1 MIVTND
7 ARETGVVMEM
17 AMAMA
22 NEDQWSDP
30 ETEERSL
37 DEADTESKHDI
48 MSYPVDKPLQEYVEM
63 WENGLLIVPRFQRGF
78 FWDQIRASKLIESFL
93 LGVPV
98 PEVFLYRPKNTEKLW
113 IVDGQQRIRSVVQF
127 LQGRFGES
135 EFKLQNVAEQWEG
148 RSFDDLV
155 YQDQAHLKH
164 TLLRSNVTVQVNP
177 DNHVLLY
184 RLFERLSGG
193 GVRLHPM
200 EVRQRLS
207 TEDFIT
213 HLKNLNENS
222 DWRAIV
228 GTPSPD
234 ARLRDVELILRC
246 VALQKNHERYERP
259 MKKFLDNYVERERR
273 HPSNYTNETARF
285 KHVCAAVHSQLGERP
300 FHIDGKLNYGL
311 LDSVMSCMLE
321 TGSTSD
327 LSHKYKTLIE
337 NRKFE
342 KAIESNTSD
351 AGQVK
356 SRLAIARSVLL
367 EG

>member
-1 MIVTND
+1 
-7 ARETGVVMEM
+7 ME
-17 AMAMA
+17 MAMA

-63 WENGLLIVPRFQRGF
+63 WENGLLVVPSFQRGF
-78 FWDQIRASKLIESFL
+78 VWDQIRASKLIESFL
-93 LGVPV
+93 LGIPV
-98 PEVFLYRPKNTEKLW
+98 PEVFLYRPKNTKKHW
-113 IVDGQQRIRSVVQF
+113 IVDGQQRIRSFVQF

-135 EFKLQNVAEQWEG
+135 EFKLRNVASEWEG
-148 RSFDDLV
+148 RCFADLSDD
-155 YQDQAHLKH
+155 DQSHLRL
-164 TLLRSNVTVQVNP
+164 TVLRSMVTLQVNP
-177 DNHVLLY
+177 DNHVLVY
-184 RLFERLSGG
+184 RLFERLN
-193 GVRLHPM
+193 VECARLHPM

-207 TEDFIT
+207 MEDFID

-246 VALQKNHERYERP
+246 LALQKNHEQYEMP
-259 MKKFLDNYVERERR
+259 MKKFLDNYVEHDRR
-273 HPSNYTNETARF
+273 YPSNYTNEKAMF
-285 KHVCAAVHSQLGERP
+285 KHACAAVHSQLGARP

-321 TGSTSD
+321 TGSASG
-327 LSHKYKTLIE
+327 LSHKYKTLLE